1 MRYPFLMSPE
11 MGSRILPTSIKR
23 RFGDTVR
30 KVVVDPFDII
40 YRYPAENRILVYVVG
55 LVHQRAAQ

>member
-1 MRYPFLMSPE
+1 MRYLFLSLRPRW
-11 MGSRILPTSIKR
+11 GRGYCPLQSS
-23 RFGDTVR
+23 DASAVR

-40 YRYPAENRILVYVVG
+40 YRYFAEQDLVYVVG